1 MSDWRDVLKA
11 DDDIVK
17 IRAGRFGT
25 RNIRDFG
32 RRIVGGSQ
40 EERQERAEQKQAEA
54 SIKRYFKQYLLPTLK
69 EIVSQERTG
78 QRLPIVLVFDE
89 YGNAKIEGDKIVV
102 PMSLVDAGIE
112 KEYEIDIVHMTKELF
127 KKRGFNVTEDTLNG
141 KRAVVLTQ

>member
-32 RRIVGGSQ
+32 RKIVGGSQ
-40 EERQERAEQKQAEA
+40 EERQERADQKQAQA
-54 SIKRYFKQYLLPTLK
+54 SIKRYFKQFLLPTLK
-69 EIVSQERTG
+69 ELVSQERTG

-89 YGNAKIEGDKIVV
+89 YGNPKMEGDRIVV
-102 PMSLVDAGIE
+102 PISLVDAGIE
-112 KEYEIDIVHMTKELF
+112 QDQKPELIMMAMELF
-127 KKRGFNVTEDTLNG
+127 RKRGFNVTEDTFNG
-141 KRAVVLTQ
+141 KRAVVMTQ